1 MGLRIGIGIG
11 IGFSR
16 NIPPPK
22 VKFDLLENGLDF
34 ITEAIETINASS
46 NYKKLKYALIHL
58 CSGVELIFKEILRNK
73 DWRLI
78 FQEPKDAT
86 AELLQSGNFESV
98 SFKKAII
105 RLESNCNIKFSIE
118 DLKILEDFR
127 NKRNKIEHF
136 KVDEQVS
143 TIRGIS
149 SKVLIIIIQLIHQKI
164 EIEKVSPLSRKFIN
178 NLPKELSKFNIYVA
192 EQMKTIKTKQD
203 ENILK
208 GLTLIKCPNC
218 YQNTFFI
225 DSKLKCLFC
234 NYTNT
239 PEIIATEICRV
250 NNGDSTLSPLEC
262 NNCSSVTV
270 IRTETKSICVK
281 CRKIINNE
289 TTNAI

>member
-11 IGFSR
+11 FSKYT
-16 NIPPPK
+16 PPPK

-34 ITEAIETINASS
+34 ITEAIETINASI
-46 NYKKLKYALIHL
+46 NHKKLKYALIHL

-78 FQEPKDAT
+78 FQDPKDANE
-86 AELLQSGNFESV
+86 ELLQSGNFESV
-98 SFKKAII
+98 SFKRAII
-105 RLESNCNIKFSIE
+105 RLESNCNVKFSIE
-118 DLKILEDFR
+118 DNKILEDFK

-143 TIRGIS
+143 TIKGIS

-164 EIEKVSPLSRKFIN
+164 EIEQVSHLSKKYIN

-192 EQMKTIKTKQD
+192 ERMATIKPKQD

-218 YQNTFFI
+218 YQTTFFI

-239 PEIIATEICRV
+239 PDIIASEICRV
-250 NNGDSTLSPLEC
+250 NYGDNTLIPLVC
-262 NNCSSVTV
+262 NKCSSTTV
-270 IRTETKSICVK
+270 IRTETNSICIR
-281 CRKIINNE
+281 CRTITYN
-289 TTNAI
+289 